1 MLGSSVWR
9 LFPLSLVSCQ
19 PHTAGVC
26 YPLQRQV
33 QTISHMSPN
42 SETSVFPVRACKA
55 KSLQSRPTLCN
66 PLDPPGSSVFGILQA
81 RILEWVAIPFPRES
95 FQPRDQNQV
104 SCIAGRFSTNWAMR
118 EAHKNVISHK
128 GAVLLRLGSRIR
140 ILIGPGM
147 RRHLR

>member
-1 MLGSSVWR
+1 MLGNSVWR

-26 YPLQRQV
+26 YSLQRQV

-42 SETSVFPVRACKA
+42 SETSIFPVRACKA

-81 RILEWVAIPFPRES
+81 RILEWVATPFSRGS
-95 FQPRDQNQV
+95 SQPRDWTQSPALQV
-104 SCIAGRFSTNWAMR
+104 GSLPSEPSMLKESSKSRWAGSEPPPSVSWTKLNKSFPLCF
-118 EAHKNVISHK
+118 
-128 GAVLLRLGSRIR
+128 LL
-140 ILIGPGM
+140 
-147 RRHLR
+147 